1 MRHLIPIYQTPPSA
15 AKSLPLAGKVP
26 NECEADE
33 VERESLPSARRKIPA
48 SPAKPAGN
56 AGIFASYFCIF
67 ANNNRLTDHY

>member
-1 MRHLIPIYQTPPSA
+1 M
-15 AKSLPLAGKVP
+15 P

-33 VERESLPSARRKIPA
+33 AERESLPSARRKIPA

-67 ANNNRLTDHY
+67 ANNNRLTDYY